1 MWVVGRERWDSGRSR
16 GRGNK
21 DDGWIPLR
29 EGGREGGEREGEA
42 RSSSCQDD
50 LNLPSVDPDA
60 AFFSEQLCLC
70 VCV

>member
-29 EGGREGGEREGEA
+29 EGETGGQEGGARGREKQGALAVRMI
-42 RSSSCQDD
+42 
-50 LNLPSVDPDA
+50 
-60 AFFSEQLCLC
+60 
-70 VCV
+70 